1 MAEDF
6 GLELTEF
13 DPEYE
18 ILESEDIQR
27 IESQIESTLKE
38 IGEIR
43 IKVTPDAKLSINENE
58 VKVSNK
64 SFRDAIIDSDIP
76 IDDIVKSYSDAIESQ
91 GITFPED
98 MKESLRQ
105 QIQNNPMRTR
115 NTEVKNDAQAN
126 IKYNSTIQKITD
138 LSIEYGEG
146 PKSFTSAIDAYNS
159 ATDPTTRQRIANAGN
174 SELQKL
180 SDVQDLN
187 NRVTDIENKIKND
200 PEAKEKVQSA
210 LKDKLDML
218 KWFLTIGVG
227 LFFTFEFLAAHRN
240 ALSGCWEYSSKGSKS
255 KICNLTCNTDCQV
268 QCDLTNASTDR
279 KISTGKCTTIPPCPA
294 NQPILPQNCDISSS
308 DCGNCSNGM
317 CSAWCND
324 NNRVLTKPDGT
335 QYAYR
340 CVTASIDDAISDL
353 FSTIDD
359 LYDDLFKSSFFST
372 FIKWALIIGI
382 ILVVL
387 FVFGNFILPL
397 FKKNK

>member
-1 MAEDF
+1 MAEEF
-6 GLELTEF
+6 GIELTEF
-13 DPEYE
+13 DPTDE
-18 ILESEDIQR
+18 ILESDDIQR

-43 IKVTPDAKLSINENE
+43 IKITPDAKLSINENE
-58 VKVSNK
+58 VKIGNK
-64 SFRDAIIDSDIP
+64 SFRDSVIDPDIP
-76 IDDIVKSYSDAIESQ
+76 INDTITAYSDAIESQ
-91 GITFPED
+91 GITFPDD
-98 MKESLRQ
+98 MKESLRN
-105 QIQNNPMRTR
+105 QIENNPMRNR
-115 NTEVKNDAQAN
+115 NTEVKNNAQAN
-126 IKYNSTIQKITD
+126 IKYNSISEKITD
-138 LSIEYGEG
+138 LSINYGEG
-146 PKSFTSAIDAYNS
+146 PKTFESAIDAYNS
-159 ATDPTTRQRIANAGN
+159 TTDPTTRQRIASAGN

-180 SDVQDLN
+180 SDVRDLN
-187 NRVTDIENKIKND
+187 NRVTDIENKMKDD
-200 PEAKEKVQSA
+200 PNAKEKVQSA

-218 KWFLTIGVG
+218 KWFLTVGVG
-227 LFFTFEFLAAHRN
+227 LFFTFEFLAAHKN
-240 ALSGCWEYSSKGSKS
+240 ALSGCWEYSSKGGKS

-268 QCDLTNASTDR
+268 QCNLTNASTDR
-279 KISTGKCTTIPPCPA
+279 KTSAGKCTIQPPCPA

-308 DCGNCSNGM
+308 DCGNCNNGM

-324 NNRVLTKPDGT
+324 NNRVLSKPDGT

-359 LYDDLFKSSFFST
+359 LYDDIFKSSFFST

-387 FVFGNFILPL
+387 FIFGNFIFPL